1 MRTAIF
7 LGLIFIAKAIC
18 PEVVINRHEAIAI
31 FLLAMIIM
39 DLAEFIK
46 RILK

>member
-18 PEVVINRHEAIAI
+18 LEVVANESEGIAI
-31 FLLAMIIM
+31 ILLVMIGM

-46 RILK
+46 RMLK